1 MTLLSMYYL
10 LVAEII
16 PMDQDAIPRPKVG
29 DKIIAYGVWVQDT
42 ELAVIPGTGWHE
54 IHPVRYAEINGVK
67 YGKMPDNNNTS
78 MSSSSSS
85 SSSSLFD
92 GIDNPSKFIILDEDN
107 PYRLAKGT
115 VMDVYTNYF
124 DGDYHVHIL
133 VEQEYENLL
142 KSNLVI
148 FPYAEILR
156 LMSLLPVVII
166 FAYVIVTLIRPRYTL
181 LGRVIFRRK
190 KSVN

>member
-67 YGKMPDNNNTS
+67 YGKMPDNNNTF

-85 SSSSLFD
+85 FD

>member
-16 PMDQDAIPRPKVG
+16 PIDQDAIPRPKVG
-29 DKIIAYGVWVQDT
+29 DKVIVYGVWVQDT
-42 ELAVIPGTGWHE
+42 ELAIIPRTGWHE

-67 YGKMPDNNNTS
+67 YGKMPYNNSNTS
-78 MSSSSSS
+78 L
-85 SSSSLFD
+85 SSLFE
-92 GIDNPSKFIILDEDN
+92 GIHDRSKFIVLDENN
-107 PYRLAKGT
+107 PYRIAKGT

-156 LMSLLPVVII
+156 LMSLLPVGII
-166 FAYVIVTLIRPRYTL
+166 FSYVIMTLIRPRYTL
-181 LGRVIFRRK
+181 LGRLIFRRK
-190 KSVN
+190 PVN

>member
-1 MTLLSMYYL
+1 MYYL

-16 PMDQDAIPRPKVG
+16 PMDQDTIPRPKVG
-29 DKIIAYGVWVQDT
+29 DKIIVYGVWVEDT

-67 YGKMPDNNNTS
+67 YGKMPDNNTS
-78 MSSSSSS
+78 MSS
-85 SSSSLFD
+85 LFE
-92 GIDNPSKFIILDEDN
+92 GIDNTSKFIVLDENN

-142 KSNLVI
+142 KLNLVI
-148 FPYAEILR
+148 FPYAEMLR
-156 LMSLLPVVII
+156 LMSLLPVAII
-166 FAYVIVTLIRPRYTL
+166 FAYVIITLIRPSYTS

-190 KSVN
+190 PVN